1 MGQIKIK
8 DIEGDAQDV
17 KNILQDLNCDLSTYL
32 GAPAA
37 PKMIPVFW
45 VWIII
50 PVFFILASCLWI
62 GLFNPAWS
70 KISIMGVFTL
80 CGAILVIVHYN
91 FKNSSVTAIIGFVG
105 LILILLALHVYSPQE
120 LARKIEKNTVD
131 TYEHSK

>member
-1 MGQIKIK
+1 MAQIKIK

-17 KNILQDLNCDLSTYL
+17 KNILQELNCDLSAYL

-37 PKMIPVFW
+37 PKNIPVFW
-45 VWIII
+45 IWIII

-70 KISIMGVFTL
+70 KVSILGLFSL
-80 CGAILVIVHYN
+80 CGSISLIIHYN
-91 FKNSSVTAIIGFVG
+91 FKNWSLTAIVGFAG
-105 LILILLALHVYSPQE
+105 LILILLALNVYTPQE
-120 LARKIEKNTVD
+120 LAKKIEKNAVN